1 MGAPHGEQAFLSTL
15 PAGPRAQRLAWTVV
29 LLSVGVFG
37 ALAPFARTQLV
48 RIWAFIPVYESALV
62 ICDLI
67 TAILLFGQFHSFRVR
82 SLFVLAAGY
91 LFSGLIAIV
100 HMLTYP
106 GVFSDTGLLGAGPQ
120 TTAWLYMFWHGGF
133 PLFVIAY
140 ALFKRGEKERA
151 PLGRGWP
158 LALALS
164 AVPLLVGGL
173 ALLVTVG
180 QAMLP
185 DIMQGNRYSPAMIKV
200 IATVWLLSV
209 TALAV
214 LWRCRSNA
222 VLDMWLMV
230 VMGAWLV
237 DVALSAMLNGGRFDL
252 GFYAGRIYGL
262 LAASFVL
269 LVLLVESGMMYARL
283 LDMME
288 VLRRLTS
295 TDALTGIANRRAFD
309 QELECEWRRA
319 TRGASALSLLMIDV
333 DCFKLYND
341 SRGHQAGDACLR
353 AVAQALAGATRRAG
367 DLVARYGG
375 EEFAVLL
382 PQTSSADAERLA
394 QRMCDAVLA
403 LALPHGASVAGPHVT
418 VSIGVGSVIPAWC
431 GQEADSRGDPA
442 PSARLVA
449 AADKAL
455 YKAKDAGRNRY
466 ATSGPPVAMHAA

>member
-1 MGAPHGEQAFLSTL
+1 MTAPHTDQAFLSTL
-15 PAGPRAQRLAWTVV
+15 PASPRARRLAWVVV
-29 LLSVGVFG
+29 LLSAAVFA
-37 ALAPFARTQLV
+37 ALAPFAKAPLA

-62 ICDLI
+62 ICDVI
-67 TAILLFGQFHSFRVR
+67 TAILLFGQFHSFRMR

-91 LFSGLIAIV
+91 LFSALIAVV

-106 GVFSDTGLLGAGPQ
+106 GVFSETGLLGAGPQ

-133 PLFVIAY
+133 PLFIIAY
-140 ALFKRGEKERA
+140 ALLKRSDTGRA
-151 PLGRGWP
+151 PLGRGIP
-158 LALALS
+158 LALTLAL
-164 AVPLLVGGL
+164 VPLLVAAL

-180 QAMLP
+180 QSWLP
-185 DIMQGNRYSPAMIKV
+185 DIMAGHRYSPAMIKV
-200 IATVWLLSV
+200 IASVWFLSV
-209 TALAV
+209 AALAV
-214 LWRCRSNA
+214 LWRCRAGA

-230 VMGAWLV
+230 VMCAWLV
-237 DVALSAMLNGGRFDL
+237 DIALSAMLNGGRFDL

-269 LVLLVESGMMYARL
+269 LVLLLESGMMYARL

-309 QELECEWRRA
+309 EELDREWRRA
-319 TRGASALSLLMIDV
+319 MRTGDPIALLMIDV

-341 SRGHQAGDACLR
+341 TRGHLAGDGCLR
-353 AVAQALAGATRRAG
+353 EVAQALASATRRAG

-382 PQTSSADAERLA
+382 PQTSGADAERLA

-403 LALPHGASVAGPHVT
+403 LHMPHGASVAGPHVT
-418 VSIGVGSVIPAWC
+418 VSIGVGSIAPAWS
-431 GQEADSRGDPA
+431 GDDADSRDESAAA
-442 PSARLVA
+442 PRLVA
-449 AADKAL
+449 AADQAL
-455 YKAKDAGRNRY
+455 YRAKEAGRNRY
-466 ATSGPPVAMHAA
+466 ATSAPQAAMHAA